1 MAENLIEEL
10 IMEEIKIKEEEE
22 VFIKEEICSSS
33 SLEETCT
40 WDMKKM
46 LRWKI
51 HKAKVKIRLNK
62 YFILLTDFDK

>member
-10 IMEEIKIKEEEE
+10 IMEEIDIKEEE

-40 WDMKKM
+40 WNMKKM